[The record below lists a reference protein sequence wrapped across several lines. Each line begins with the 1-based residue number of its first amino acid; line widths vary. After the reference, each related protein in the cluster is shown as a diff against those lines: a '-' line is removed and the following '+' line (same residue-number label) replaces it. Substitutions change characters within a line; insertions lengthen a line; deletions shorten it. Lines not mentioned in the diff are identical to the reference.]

1 MGSIDVSI
9 DDVLTKGAE
18 CSLVLWHR
26 VDGFVSVDHQQGAQ
40 MRVVDRGALA
50 EAPKSPFDEATS
62 RAVRHDFGRY
72 GFEPPGD
79 GCAKQLSPRAE
90 VVVDVPAI
98 DPGTVGDLTEIET
111 RQHTV
116 TPEEVKRGFDE
127 SPLRL
132 CPILLLLRRHRFSPE
147 RRSLAIRSAVGDSPR
162 FSIMLVISSET
173 VKKTGEQ
180 GMVGRVGSRRKTSG
194 IALAAGIA
202 LLDGAGLAS
211 GQIEAPS
218 AYQERIET
226 PADVGGMADEA
237 DAGAAQIESGDRS
250 DLSGP
255 ARGQI
260 EEIVVSARRRDELL
274 EQTPVSVTAL
284 DESLLRE
291 ANVTRTDE
299 IQNLVPNMTITGGQ
313 NTLQIRIR
321 GVGTASGG
329 VAFDPGVGM
338 YVDGVFLP
346 RAQAAIFD
354 TLDVAAIEVLRGPQG
369 TLFGKN
375 SVGGAVNVKS
385 RKPHEDLEAFQL
397 VRVGNQGIVNT
408 RSTINIPVRIG
419 WFEDKLFTRLAF
431 ASQNRGGYAENPYL
445 DRDDLG
451 SQNGLTFLGSIRFLP
466 TDRLTI
472 DVTGTWWKSN
482 TQGATGQCVIT
493 QETNVGNFQPGF
505 YDACRESRPYSYPM
519 NISGIGS
526 AENYGTWGTIEYD
539 VGEAGWFEDIAIK
552 SITSWRQQR
561 NRGALDLDATPFQMV
576 SIASLGGASPTDGQP
591 GTSEQIQQEVQL
603 GGSAWDGRVNF
614 VAGFF
619 SFWENAKRR
628 SVTNVGVPNVAAS
641 TLNAL
646 DIDNFTWALFGQAT
660 VDVTDWASLTAGLR
674 YSSDGKKA
682 DQTNTRLSDDP
693 PTLSFQGSGDE
704 TFTAWTPMAS
714 VALLTPEE
722 WLDAAHLDHLMGY
735 FTYSRGFKGGGFNAT
750 INPNA
755 LGDGLAPFQPETL
768 DNFEL
773 GFKTIA
779 LDRRVTL
786 NIALFYGKYDDI
798 QSRATETIFD
808 DEGQIT
814 DVITLTQNAAKATT
828 KGLELELLARPIRGL
843 QISGNVGLLDARY
856 DSFPNAVSNLDGT
869 EIDKSGQKIEG
880 IPSYQTFLSAQYSF
894 PLAMGQSD
902 WMQGWI
908 TPRVQWSYRGYS
920 DTLGP
925 EVPQA
930 AAPGRNNLGARLS
943 YDFLDDRAQVAL
955 WGENL
960 TNTRLPSSS
969 VFSLSNSV
977 GVITR
982 PFILPRTFG
991 AELSYRF

>member
-1 MGSIDVSI
+1 MIERLRSRG
-9 DDVLTKGAE
+9 KGPGFT
-18 CSLVLWHR
+18 LVA
-26 VDGFVSVDHQQGAQ
+26 SA
-40 MRVVDRGALA
+40 
-50 EAPKSPFDEATS
+50 
-62 RAVRHDFGRY
+62 
-72 GFEPPGD
+72 
-79 GCAKQLSPRAE
+79 
-90 VVVDVPAI
+90 
-98 DPGTVGDLTEIET
+98 
-111 RQHTV
+111 
-116 TPEEVKRGFDE
+116 
-127 SPLRL
+127 
-132 CPILLLLRRHRFSPE
+132 LLLAGPQ
-147 RRSLAIRSAVGDSPR
+147 AA
-162 FSIMLVISSET
+162 SS
-173 VKKTGEQ
+173 
-180 GMVGRVGSRRKTSG
+180 
-194 IALAAGIA
+194 
-202 LLDGAGLAS
+202 
-211 GQIEAPS
+211 QIEAPS
-218 AYQERIET
+218 QYLETIEAPT
-226 PADVGGMADEA
+226 DVGGMADEA
-237 DAGAAQIESGDRS
+237 DAKAAQAEAGSRSG
-250 DLSGP
+250 LSSP
-255 ARGQI
+255 AQGQI
-260 EEIVVSARRRDELL
+260 EEIVVSARRREELL
-274 EQTPVSVTAL
+274 EETPVSVTAL

-321 GVGTASGG
+321 GVGTAAGG
-329 VAFDPGVGM
+329 PAFEPGVGM

-375 SVGGAVNVKS
+375 SVGGAVNVTS

-445 DRDDLG
+445 GRDDLG

-466 TDRLTI
+466 TERLTV

-493 QETNVGNFQPGF
+493 RETTVGRFQPGF
-505 YDACRESRPYSYPM
+505 YDACRQSRPYSYPM

-539 VGEAGWFEDIAIK
+539 VGDAGWLEDLVLK
-552 SITSWRQQR
+552 SITSWRQQK
-561 NRGALDLDATPFQMV
+561 NRGSLDLDATPFQMV
-576 SIASLGGASPTDGQP
+576 SLLNLGGDSPTDGQP
-591 GTSEQIQQEVQL
+591 GDSEQIQQEVQV
-603 GGSAWDGRVNF
+603 GGAAWDGRVNF

-619 SFWENAKRR
+619 SFWENAQRR
-628 SVTNVGVPNVAAS
+628 AVTNVGIPNVSNS
-641 TLNAL
+641 TRNELST
-646 DIDNFTWALFGQAT
+646 DNFTWAFFGQAT

-674 YSSDGKKA
+674 YSSDRKQA
-682 DQTNTRLSDDP
+682 SQTNTRLIDDP
-693 PTLSFQGSGDE
+693 PTVSFQGTGDE

-714 VALLTPEE
+714 LALLTPEDWPASAGLE
-722 WLDAAHLDHLMGY
+722 HLMSY

-750 INPNA
+750 INPNVS
-755 LGDGLAPFQPETL
+755 GEQLAPFQPETL

-773 GFKTIA
+773 GFKSIA
-779 LDRRVTL
+779 FDRRVVL
-786 NIALFYGKYDDI
+786 NIALFYATYDDI
-798 QSRATETIFD
+798 QRLATETVFD
-808 DEGQIT
+808 EQGDIA
-814 DVITLTQNAAKATT
+814 DVVFLTQNAAKATT
-828 KGLELELLARPIRGL
+828 KGLEIELIARPIQGL

-856 DSFPNAVSNLDGT
+856 DSFPNAVSNLTGR

-880 IPSYQTFLSAQYSF
+880 IPSYQTFLSAQYSL

-902 WMQGWI
+902 WMQGWL
-908 TPRVQWSYRGYS
+908 TPRVQWAYRGYT

>member
-1 MGSIDVSI
+1 MVTHSRSHGRIPG
-9 DDVLTKGAE
+9 LT
-18 CSLVLWHR
+18 
-26 VDGFVSVDHQQGAQ
+26 
-40 MRVVDRGALA
+40 LA
-50 EAPKSPFDEATS
+50 
-62 RAVRHDFGRY
+62 
-72 GFEPPGD
+72 
-79 GCAKQLSPRAE
+79 
-90 VVVDVPAI
+90 
-98 DPGTVGDLTEIET
+98 VG
-111 RQHTV
+111 
-116 TPEEVKRGFDE
+116 
-127 SPLRL
+127 
-132 CPILLLLRRHRFSPE
+132 LLLLGGA
-147 RRSLAIRSAVGDSPR
+147 SLAA
-162 FSIMLVISSET
+162 
-173 VKKTGEQ
+173 
-180 GMVGRVGSRRKTSG
+180 
-194 IALAAGIA
+194 
-202 LLDGAGLAS
+202 

-218 AYQERIET
+218 EYLETIET
-226 PADVGGMADEA
+226 PADVGGMADEV
-237 DAGAAQIESGDRS
+237 DAAEAQAEAGNTSG
-250 DLSGP
+250 LSGP
-255 ARGQI
+255 TRGQI
-260 EEIVVSARRRDELL
+260 EEIVVSARRRDEFL
-274 EQTPVSVTAL
+274 EDTPVSVTAL
-284 DESLLRE
+284 DESVLRD

-321 GVGTASGG
+321 GVGTAAGG

-431 ASQNRGGYAENPYL
+431 ASQNRGGYAENPFL
-445 DRDDLG
+445 GRDDLG

-482 TQGATGQCVIT
+482 TQNAVGECVIT
-493 QETNVGNFQPGF
+493 QETNIGNFQPGF
-505 YDACRESRPYSYPM
+505 YDACRRSRPYSYPL

-539 VGEAGWFEDIAIK
+539 VGEAGWLDDVVLK
-552 SITSWRQQR
+552 SITSWRQQK
-561 NRGALDLDATPFQMV
+561 NRGALDVDATPFQMV
-576 SIASLGGASPTDGQP
+576 SLLSTGGDSPMDGQP
-591 GTSEQIQQEVQL
+591 GTSEQIQQEVQM

-619 SFWENAKRR
+619 SFWETAERR
-628 SVTNVGVPNVAAS
+628 AVTNVGIPNFTNS
-641 TLNAL
+641 TRNELTV
-646 DIDNFTWALFGQAT
+646 DNFTWALFGQAT

-682 DQTNTRLSDDP
+682 NQTNTRLIDDP
-693 PTLSFQGSGDE
+693 PTVSFQGSGDE

-714 VALLTPEE
+714 LALLAPAE
-722 WLDAAHLDHLMGY
+722 WLDAASLDHLMSY

-755 LGDGLAPFQPETL
+755 NTDQLAPFQPETL

-773 GFKTIA
+773 GFKSIA
-779 LDRRVTL
+779 FDRRLTL

-798 QSRATETIFD
+798 QSRATETVFD
-808 DEGQIT
+808 DEGQIV

-828 KGLELELLARPIRGL
+828 KGLELELVTRPLQGL
-843 QISGNVGLLDARY
+843 LISGNVGLLDARY

-902 WMQGWI
+902 WMQGWL
-908 TPRVQWSYRGYS
+908 TPRVQWSYRGYT

-930 AAPGRNNLGARLS
+930 AQRGRNNLGARLS

-960 TNTRLPSSS
+960 TDTRLSTGG

-982 PFILPRTFG
+982 PYTIPRTFG